1 MGVGELVCDSKYLYA
16 APLAKQWF
24 TWMPRDY
31 TTVLGMQQVVA
42 ADTPMAHI
50 APNNKLPNN
59 CARREAIR
67 LGALKVQNESHDQ
80 IIGEIYRREV
90 LEYNEEVE
98 YGAGLDS
105 VSSSDENEDK
115 ESDDASDS
123 NSN

>member
-31 TTVLGMQQVVA
+31 TTVLGMQQVFA
-42 ADTPMAHI
+42 ADTPMAPI

-59 CARREAIR
+59 CDMRGATR
-67 LGALKVQNESHDQ
+67 LCAFKVPNESHDQ
-80 IIGEIYRREV
+80 IIEEIYRREV
-90 LEYNEEVE
+90 LEYDEEVE
-98 YGAGLDS
+98 DGAGLDS
-105 VSSSDENEDK
+105 VSSLDEDED
-115 ESDDASDS
+115 EEYDDASNS